1 MIKMMRVDDRLIHGQ
16 VAVMW
21 SKELG
26 IQRIIVASDQIAA
39 NAIQVNALKMAAPAG
54 VKAAILPID
63 KAVEIL
69 TDPRASQMKIL
80 VISNNPEDLLKVA
93 GKIEEK
99 PDLNVANY
107 GRIGGGALSSK
118 TKISESVYVTD
129 HDVTVLERINSLGL
143 TIIHQ
148 PLPGDPRQDFM
159 KLLGGHKSC

>member
-26 IQRIIVASDQIAA
+26 IQRIIVASNTIAA
-39 NAIQVNALKMAAPAG
+39 NDIQVSALKMAAPAG

-69 TDPRASQMKIL
+69 SDPRAQQMKIL

-93 GKIEEK
+93 EKIEEK
-99 PDLNVANY
+99 PVLNVANY

-129 HDVTVLERINSLGL
+129 HDRHVLEQIHALGID
-143 TIIHQ
+143 IIHQ
-148 PLPGDPRQDFM
+148 PLPSDGRQDFM
-159 KLLGGHKSC
+159 KLLGGK

>member
-26 IQRIIVASDQIAA
+26 IQRIIVASDQIAT

-54 VKAAILPID
+54 VKAAILPIE
-63 KAVEIL
+63 KAVGIL
-69 TDPRASQMKIL
+69 NDPRSAEMKIL

-93 GKIEEK
+93 EQISEK
-99 PDLNVANY
+99 PVLNVANY

-118 TKISESVYVTD
+118 IKVSESVYVTE
-129 HDVTVLERINSLGL
+129 HDKEVLKQIADLGL
-143 TIIHQ
+143 EIIHQ
-148 PLPGDPRQDFM
+148 PLPSDGRQDFM
-159 KLLGGHKSC
+159 KLLGGK

>member
-26 IQRIIVASDQIAA
+26 IQRIIVASDTIAA
-39 NAIQVNALKMAAPAG
+39 NDIQVSALKMAAPAG

-69 TDPRASQMKIL
+69 SDPRAQEMKIL

-93 GKIEEK
+93 EKIEER
-99 PDLNVANY
+99 PVLNVANY

-129 HDVTVLERINSLGL
+129 HDRDVVEKIHALGIE
-143 TIIHQ
+143 IIHQ
-148 PLPGDPRQDFM
+148 PLPSDGRQDFM
-159 KLLGGHKSC
+159 KLLGGK

>member
-26 IQRIIVASDQIAA
+26 IQRIIVASDTIAA
-39 NAIQVNALKMAAPAG
+39 NDIQVSALKMAAPAG

-69 TDPRASQMKIL
+69 GDPRAQQMKIL

-93 GKIEEK
+93 EKIDEK
-99 PDLNVANY
+99 PVLNVANY

-129 HDVTVLERINSLGL
+129 HDRDVLEKIHALGIE
-143 TIIHQ
+143 IIHQ
-148 PLPGDPRQDFM
+148 PLPSDGRQDFM
-159 KLLGGHKSC
+159 KLLGGK